1 MRQTPLARD
10 IREAVV
16 ARSRRPVSVEILW
29 GESRRLIW
37 FGFGTVTVERPML
50 QENEGTISTQDQP
63 TGSDI
68 FVSVEMSRSKWVVG
82 IHTPLANKIGLH
94 TMACG
99 DVEALLALIDR
110 ARVKLVASGS
120 NSPAAMICYEAG
132 YEGFW
137 LYRRLVALGIRV
149 VVRSNGISWPE
160 GQGDEPFDRLKVDTE
175 VAFAEEEGVKGPQAS
190 TVRVVGGRRRA

>member
-149 VVRSNGISWPE
+149 VVRSNGISWPG
-160 GQGDEPFDRLKVDTE
+160 GQGDE
-175 VAFAEEEGVKGPQAS
+175 
-190 TVRVVGGRRRA
+190 RARSKSDG